1 MPPPPDAELVKTGA
15 YDVKDREI
23 AAQVGAM
30 AFAIAV
36 RRDGGLLIAEAE
48 NEMPPQ

>member
-1 MPPPPDAELVKTGA
+1 MPPPPDAELIKTGA

-23 AAQVGAM
+23 AAHLDAM

-48 NEMPPQ
+48 R

>member
-1 MPPPPDAELVKTGA
+1 MPPPPNAKLVKTGA
-15 YDVKDREI
+15 YDVRDREI
-23 AAQVGAM
+23 AAQIDAM

-48 NEMPPQ
+48 R